1 MNHLRISLQ
10 QFLQVISGL
19 VLLTTLGCAPGK
31 KTMNVK
37 DDGLEFEARKM
48 YLGNLV
54 EGVDELYK
62 NREFLSQCDVQWE
75 GRVKELVKLLDS
87 RQLDIK
93 KGYVSI
99 KNKANEKR
107 NKDLKS
113 YRYGELVLIDNGE
126 ESVSEERW
134 VVTDNGGWR
143 EMWER
148 YESNPDDIENLA
160 GVDFRVRSL
169 IPDYTSRM
177 ILHKHPSVLPKNQS
191 MFESIYSNLHKC
203 YQDSRCKL
211 PALTGEQIQFLNLEP
226 KMKYLWEQVST
237 SNNSLKSSRDSLEVL
252 EDMILGHVQRYAF
265 YKNEKARMDGNT
277 LTVPFNLAA
286 LNEGAQD
293 FAAFLSKS
301 WSLGSFDLKI
311 IPVESG
317 TDIFQFVFK
326 KDFAARAFVD
336 PTKKTYNISQQ
347 DTVKTA
353 IHEMGH
359 ILGFRDY
366 YYTAWEEESCKFFDL
381 ANQGDVMSNHPSG
394 SVLPRHWE
402 MLRSVYGSSK

>member
-1 MNHLRISLQ
+1 
-10 QFLQVISGL
+10 
-19 VLLTTLGCAPGK
+19 
-31 KTMNVK
+31 
-37 DDGLEFEARKM
+37 M

-226 KMKYLWEQVST
+226 KMKYL
-237 SNNSLKSSRDSLEVL
+237 
-252 EDMILGHVQRYAF
+252 
-265 YKNEKARMDGNT
+265 
-277 LTVPFNLAA
+277 
-286 LNEGAQD
+286 
-293 FAAFLSKS
+293 
-301 WSLGSFDLKI
+301 
-311 IPVESG
+311 
-317 TDIFQFVFK
+317 
-326 KDFAARAFVD
+326 
-336 PTKKTYNISQQ
+336 
-347 DTVKTA
+347 
-353 IHEMGH
+353 
-359 ILGFRDY
+359 
-366 YYTAWEEESCKFFDL
+366 
-381 ANQGDVMSNHPSG
+381 
-394 SVLPRHWE
+394 
-402 MLRSVYGSSK
+402 